1 MALQDYN
8 NGADDTG
15 QLFASGE
22 PAAQTFTASAS
33 YELSSIKLK
42 LGNFGTTPG
51 TIHIDLYAVS
61 GGIPTGSSLSSGTV
75 NGDTLEMMG
84 GWVDIP
90 MTAFSV
96 VATTVYA
103 IVASAPDSAG
113 SFALWAHQSSGAY
126 ANGERLMW
134 QTGGWSSMTGED
146 HVFEVY
152 GSAGAVSVE
161 ISGTIGIVIGLT
173 GSATRIRI
181 VELAGVSEIVFA
193 IAGRAHKPFKTDVTA
208 PIRYIVAAGNN
219 QIWYEGI

>member
-1 MALQDYN
+1 
-8 NGADDTG
+8 
-15 QLFASGE
+15 
-22 PAAQTFTASAS
+22 
-33 YELSSIKLK
+33 
-42 LGNFGTTPG
+42 
-51 TIHIDLYAVS
+51 
-61 GGIPTGSSLSSGTV
+61 
-75 NGDTLEMMG
+75 
-84 GWVDIP
+84 
-90 MTAFSV
+90 
-96 VATTVYA
+96 
-103 IVASAPDSAG
+103 
-113 SFALWAHQSSGAY
+113 
-126 ANGERLMW
+126 
-134 QTGGWSSMTGED
+134 MTGED